1 MNIESIDHEIADAQ
15 ARLTDAQLA
24 LSTANAELLQR
35 PRDEAMRR
43 INGARA
49 AVQSIEAELQALR
62 ATRADALQALASAER
77 AEQRNQAREAAAA
90 LLKRA
95 DEREQLAAAVDAAAE
110 AFASALRRYEAHCAA
125 LADEAMAVAK
135 LAVPVQEQRQARLP
149 IITATARSGH
159 AVVPLAHHLLQLPAE
174 MRANTFGV
182 HAGFGFV
189 HGKRYTFADAAAV
202 ANRDL
207 CRHLQ
212 SALLDPLAAEEA
224 AINAAGVR

>member
-1 MNIESIDHEIADAQ
+1 MNIESIDHAIADAQ

-49 AVQSIEAELQALR
+49 AVQSIEAELQALQAAR
-62 ATRADALQALASAER
+62 AGALARLASAER
-77 AEQRNQAREAAAA
+77 AAQRQQARGRADAV
-90 LLKRA
+90 LKRA
-95 DEREQLAAAVDAAAE
+95 AEREQLAAAVDAAAE

-125 LADEAMAVAK
+125 LADEVMSVAK

-159 AVVPLAHHLLQLPAE
+159 AVIPLADHLLQLPAE
-174 MRANTFGV
+174 MRSATYTV

-189 HGKRYTFADAAAV
+189 AGRRYTFADAAAV

-207 CRHLQ
+207 GRHLQ
-212 SALLDPLAAEEA
+212 SALLDPLTAEEA